1 MVKSRVDELLERLRL
16 DRLAGANPYTLSGGE
31 ARRLSVATALATAPR
46 LLICDEPTFGQ
57 DRRTWQEL
65 VDLFADLRDDGH
77 AIVSVTHDPE
87 FVAALDRPPARAG
100 GAVIALE
107 PVADPRAP
115 LARRNP
121 VAKLAA
127 ALLFSFALVVTVD
140 PVAPA
145 IAIAMEL
152 ALLPLFGVRYGVL
165 LRRTWPLLIGAVGVV
180 VAMVLFAAE
189 RDGPVLLSAGPL
201 VVTSGVLMTTLGLV
215 LRMFAVALPG
225 VIVFAT
231 TDATDLADA
240 LIQNVRA
247 PARFAIGALAAFRL
261 VPLLGQEWQMIS
273 MARRARGVEAGRN
286 PVAKLKLFVSTAFAL
301 LVGAIRRG
309 SRLAVAMDARG
320 FDAGTPRTVAR
331 RQHFTAADAALIA
344 GALLLAAVALG
355 VSIRLGTFQL
365 IW

>member
-1 MVKSRVDELLERLRL
+1 M
-16 DRLAGANPYTLSGGE
+16 
-31 ARRLSVATALATAPR
+31 
-46 LLICDEPTFGQ
+46 
-57 DRRTWQEL
+57 
-65 VDLFADLRDDGH
+65 
-77 AIVSVTHDPE
+77 
-87 FVAALDRPPARAG
+87 
-100 GAVIALE
+100 IALE

-165 LRRTWPLLIGAVGVV
+165 LRRTWPLLIGAVGIV

-189 RDGPVLLSAGPL
+189 RDGPVLLSAGPV

-355 VSIRLGTFQL
+355 GEHPARHLPADLVTGRPGAGP
-365 IW
+365 IWSRPARHSPPCCPADGGPVRNGPAAEHRSAAPEGVLAGLSRALAAAVAAQPRTAPGLRAVPGCR